1 MEDLKALLHRYI
13 LQEDNTIIFL
23 GRVYKPG
30 EILRM
35 VIILGGYLLL
45 RPYILKMQAKFQER
59 DHAREIDPTEESS
72 HAAMGARRRKPAG
85 EETDDE
91 DDDSWGAKLKRK
103 QKAEALAKAKLLEEE
118 NDSDDEIA
126 EYLDKE

>member
-1 MEDLKALLHRYI
+1 MENLKALLHRYV

-72 HAAMGARRRKPAG
+72 HAAMGARRKPAG

-103 QKAEALAKAKLLEEE
+103 QKAEALEKAKLLEEE

>member
-1 MEDLKALLHRYI
+1 
-13 LQEDNTIIFL
+13 
-23 GRVYKPG
+23 
-30 EILRM
+30 M

-59 DHAREIDPTEESS
+59 DHAREIDPSEESS
-72 HAAMGARRRKPAG
+72 HAAMDARRKPAG

-91 DDDSWGAKLKRK
+91 DDDSWGVKLKRR
-103 QKAEALAKAKLLEEE
+103 QKEKAREDARLREEE

-126 EYLDKE
+126 EYLDRE

>member
-72 HAAMGARRRKPAG
+72 HAAMGARRKPAG